1 MRLRQLTG
9 ELRGRDMELGR
20 VLEDK
25 MRLLVEILEEVGVD
39 TGLPPVSSKFWSG
52 KVLTRGQFNQHYLPK
67 LQALFFVSDIYVDW
81 KKRKFI

>member
-39 TGLPPVSSKFWSG
+39 TGLPPVSSISCSC
-52 KVLTRGQFNQHYLPK
+52 KVAHETKYTIFCYCQIN
-67 LQALFFVSDIYVDW
+67 LQLY
-81 KKRKFI
+81 